1 MSIRT
6 IVEFNHDYI
15 ERLCEEGHI
24 SRQLRDALCS
34 ERTFEIYEHRDLSG
48 IRRLRQRHHSEAVT
62 LEID

>member
-15 ERLCEEGHI
+15 NELMKRGHI

-34 ERTFEIYEHRDLSG
+34 ERTLEVYSVELSG
-48 IRRLRQRHHSEAVT
+48 IRRLAQRHHADTIT
-62 LEID
+62 LKIE